1 MKMDSELEQYK
12 QAIEAFKKLNRCRIG
27 LNILMN
33 NILLDIEAIENALE
47 TKNYDV
53 GINMHFTDIWKI
65 LDLTDFYEN
74 RS

>member
-1 MKMDSELEQYK
+1 MKTEPELEQERL
-12 QAIEAFKKLNRCRIG
+12 ATDALKKLNRCRIG
-27 LNILMN
+27 LNIIMN
-33 NILLDIEAIENALE
+33 NILLDIEAIEKSLK

-53 GINMHFTDIWKI
+53 EIRMYFTDIWKI